1 MITIQLR
8 TDTEDNALDLVRSA
22 IAAEVNRLEL
32 GFRTTERHIHVFEDR
47 YHVTS
52 DDFLKDF
59 FAEDLADGDREYI
72 VWAGELNLRD
82 RIASQLKTLKSIQY
96 AA

>member
-1 MITIQLR
+1 MINIQIQS
-8 TDTEDNALDLVRSA
+8 DAEDNALDLVRSA

-52 DDFLKDF
+52 DIFLRDY
-59 FAEDLADGDREYI
+59 FAEDLANGDREYI
-72 VWAGELNLRD
+72 VWAGELNLRE
-82 RIASQLKTLKSIQY
+82 RIAAQLKTLKGIQY

>member
-1 MITIQLR
+1 MINIQIQA
-8 TDTEDNALDLVRSA
+8 DPEDNALDLVRSA

-32 GFRTTERHIHVFEDR
+32 GIRTTERHIHVFEDR
-47 YHVTS
+47 YQVSS
-52 DDFLKDF
+52 DIFLREYS
-59 FAEDLADGDREYI
+59 AEDLADGDQEYV

-82 RIASQLKTLKSIQY
+82 RIASQLKTLKGIQY

>member
-1 MITIQLR
+1 MINIQLQA
-8 TDTEDNALDLVRSA
+8 DTEDNALDLVRSA

-32 GFRTTERHIHVFEDR
+32 GIRTTERHIHAFEDR
-47 YHVTS
+47 YNVTS
-52 DDFLKDF
+52 DIFMRDYA
-59 FAEDLADGDREYI
+59 AEDLANGDREYV

-82 RIASQLKTLKSIQY
+82 RIASQLKTLKDIKY

>member
-1 MITIQLR
+1 MINIQIHA
-8 TDTEDNALDLVRSA
+8 DTEDNALDLVRSA

-32 GFRTTERHIHVFEDR
+32 GIRTTERHIHVFEDR
-47 YHVTS
+47 YHITS
-52 DDFLKDF
+52 DVFLREY
-59 FAEDLADGDREYI
+59 FAENLEGGDREYV

-82 RIASQLKTLKSIQY
+82 RIASQLKTLKGIQY

>member
-1 MITIQLR
+1 MINIQIQA
-8 TDTEDNALDLVRSA
+8 DPEDNALDLVRSA

-32 GFRTTERHIHVFEDR
+32 GIRTTERHIHVFEDR
-47 YHVTS
+47 YQVSS
-52 DDFLKDF
+52 DIFLREYS
-59 FAEDLADGDREYI
+59 AEDLADGDQEYV

-82 RIASQLKTLKSIQY
+82 LIASQLKTLKGIQY

>member
-1 MITIQLR
+1 MINILIQS
-8 TDTEDNALDLVRSA
+8 DAEDSALDLVRSA

-32 GFRTTERHIHVFEDR
+32 GFRTTERHIHTFEDR
-47 YHVTS
+47 YHIAS
-52 DDFLKDF
+52 DVFLRDYS
-59 FAEDLADGDREYI
+59 AEDLAGGDQEYV

-82 RIASQLKTLKSIQY
+82 RIASQLKALKGIQY

>member
-1 MITIQLR
+1 M
-8 TDTEDNALDLVRSA
+8 RSA
-22 IAAEVNRLEL
+22 SAAEVNRLEL
-32 GFRTTERHIHVFEDR
+32 GFRTTERNIHTFEDR

-52 DDFLKDF
+52 DVFLRDY

-82 RIASQLKTLKSIQY
+82 RIASQLKTLKGIQY

>member
-1 MITIQLR
+1 MINIQIQA
-8 TDTEDNALDLVRSA
+8 DPEDNALDLVRSA

-32 GFRTTERHIHVFEDR
+32 GIRTTERHIHVFEDR

-52 DDFLKDF
+52 DVFLRAF
-59 FAEDLADGDREYI
+59 FAEGLADGDREYV
-72 VWAGELNLRD
+72 VWAGELNLRE
-82 RIASQLKTLKSIQY
+82 RIASQLKTLKGIHY